1 MKAIVPVKD
10 NSTRIS
16 NKNFKAFY
24 IEAFHLGPTNNIHFC
39 QISIEELN
47 EKL

>member
-16 NKNFKAFY
+16 NK
-24 IEAFHLGPTNNIHFC
+24 
-39 QISIEELN
+39 QMSIEELK
-47 EKL
+47 EKITHE

>member
-24 IEAFHLGPTNNIHFC
+24 IE
-39 QISIEELN
+39 ELK
-47 EKL
+47 EIITHE